1 MSGER
6 VVDVGAP
13 CSAPAADGLWI
24 DGALYPLEGQPPVA
38 KQGSNRKP
46 YGT

>member
-1 MSGER
+1 MSDR
-6 VVDVGAP
+6 VVRLGSP
-13 CSAPAADGLWI
+13 EAPAESGIWI

-38 KQGSNRKP
+38 KQGSNSKP